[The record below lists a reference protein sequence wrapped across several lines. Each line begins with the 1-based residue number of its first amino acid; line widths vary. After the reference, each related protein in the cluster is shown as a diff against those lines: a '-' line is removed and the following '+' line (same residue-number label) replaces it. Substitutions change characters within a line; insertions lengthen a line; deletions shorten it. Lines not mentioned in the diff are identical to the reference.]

1 MHLMEVIIQQI
12 LCPKGYNIKTFP
24 SLVFSVYI
32 AMFNGGICA
41 SGAKGVLMVTYYY
54 DKKRLFVPNSAIT
67 HFSSNGSIQC
77 SPQSLLT
84 G

>member
-41 SGAKGVLMVTYYY
+41 SGAKGVLMVTYNY
-54 DKKRLFVPNSAIT
+54 DKNGCLFPTQQSHIFPLMEA
-67 HFSSNGSIQC
+67 FSVLH
-77 SPQSLLT
+77 SLY
-84 G
+84 